1 MVGAFL
7 EPRLTCDVALD
18 ASTDGWEGGTP
29 GLGCFFYAT
38 NQYIATGVP
47 THMQSW
53 HIADLELFC
62 YVLCIR
68 AWSQNWRGIQI
79 NILTDNEPT
88 RMLLLGGR
96 SRNSLRLA
104 LAREIVGHQFRGDFR
119 VHSSR
124 ISTGDNV
131 CADSLSRW
139 YQPGQAS
146 RFFNFVSSFG
156 AAPTRTSVL
165 PEWFEI
171 SEPL

>member
-1 MVGAFL
+1 M

-29 GLGCFFYAT
+29 GIGCFFYAG
-38 NQYIATGVP
+38 NQFIATGVP
-47 THMQSW
+47 EAMRSW

-68 AWSQNWRGIQI
+68 AWGHLWRGAQI

-88 RMLLLGGR
+88 RMLLQGGR

-119 VHSSR
+119 IHSSR
-124 ISTGDNV
+124 ISTGDNI
-131 CADSLSRW
+131 CADSLSRFH
-139 YQPGQAS
+139 QPGQAA
-146 RFFNFVSSFG
+146 RFANFVSSYG